1 MNPNCLVHAK
11 KQRNLLVGM
20 LKTAEIV
27 QQLSKSQIYRD
38 YETAFNQAT
47 LLPLAFRPHE
57 LWQHAMSGKKNEN
70 PFCALMAKS
79 SRTCAAC
86 LQVQQELIEGEP
98 GETVSAICFAGL
110 CDTAIPVAVGNHVIG
125 FLQTGQ
131 VALRKP
137 TDARFT
143 KIAQQLI
150 TWGVKVDLNQLQDA
164 YFHSKMLSKEQ
175 YEAMVRLLEIFAKHL
190 SVMANQILV
199 EQQNEEPPMVS
210 RAKSFIREHQAE
222 SLSLDQMAKSLN
234 VSTFYFCKLFKKA
247 TGLTF
252 TDYLARTRVERAK
265 NLLLNPNVRVSEVA
279 YDCGFISLT
288 HFNRIFKRV
297 VGKSP
302 TEYRRTLH
310 S

>member
-1 MNPNCLVHAK
+1 
-11 KQRNLLVGM
+11 M

-27 QQLSKSQIYRD
+27 QQLSKSQIFRD

-47 LLPLAFRPHE
+47 HLPLAFRSHE
-57 LWQHAMSGKKNEN
+57 LWQHALQGKKHEN

-79 SRTCAAC
+79 SRSCAAC
-86 LQVQQELIEGEP
+86 LQVQQELAEGEP
-98 GETVSAICFAGL
+98 GESASVMCFAGL
-110 CDTAIPVAVGNHVIG
+110 CDTTIPVSVGGNIIG

-137 TDARFT
+137 TYTGFT
-143 KIAQQLI
+143 KVARQLI
-150 TWGVKVDLNQLQDA
+150 AWGVKVDLNQLQDA
-164 YFHSKMLSKEQ
+164 YFHSKVLSKEQ
-175 YEAMVRLLEIFAKHL
+175 YEAMIRLLEIFAKHL
-190 SVMANQILV
+190 SVIANQILV
-199 EQQNEEPPMVS
+199 EQQNEEPPLIT
-210 RAKSFIREHQAE
+210 RAKHFINERQAE
-222 SLSLDQMAKSLN
+222 SLSLDQMAKALN
-234 VSTFYFCKLFKKA
+234 VSTFYFCKIFKKA

-252 TDYLARTRVERAK
+252 TDYLSRTRIERAK

-302 TEYRRTLH
+302 TDYRRTLH
-310 S
+310 SA

>member
-1 MNPNCLVHAK
+1 
-11 KQRNLLVGM
+11 M

-27 QQLSKSQIYRD
+27 QRLSKSQIFCD

-47 LLPLAFRPHE
+47 HLPLAFRPHE
-57 LWQHAMSGKKNEN
+57 VWQQALRGKKYEN

-79 SRTCAAC
+79 SRSCAAC

-98 GETVSAICFAGL
+98 GKSASVMCFAGL
-110 CDTAIPVAVGNHVIG
+110 CDTAIPVRVGDSIIG

-137 TDARFT
+137 TQAGFT
-143 KIAQQLI
+143 KVAQQLI
-150 TWGVKVDLNQLQDA
+150 AWGVKVDLNELQDA
-164 YFHSKMLSKEQ
+164 YFHSKVLSREQ
-175 YEAMVRLLEIFAKHL
+175 YQAMVRLLEIFGKHL

-199 EQQNEEPPMVS
+199 EQQNEEPPMIT
-210 RAKSFIREHQAE
+210 RAKSYIGEHQAE
-222 SLSLDQMAKSLN
+222 ELPLDQMARVLN
-234 VSTFYFCKLFKKA
+234 VSTFYFCKMFKKA

-252 TDYLARTRVERAK
+252 TDYLARTRIERAK

-302 TEYRRTLH
+302 TVYRRTLR